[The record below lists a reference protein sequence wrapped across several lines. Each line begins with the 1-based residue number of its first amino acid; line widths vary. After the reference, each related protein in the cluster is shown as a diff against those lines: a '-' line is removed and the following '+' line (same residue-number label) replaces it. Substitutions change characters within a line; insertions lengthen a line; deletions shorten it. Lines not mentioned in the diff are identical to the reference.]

1 MRKISI
7 NAFLHT
13 VFSIAFFVLFATF
26 LLFLQYDRANFQVEQ
41 ENRYELISNGFISS
55 LQFVQSE
62 ENLDNL
68 YSHYRVRPVN
78 STDLALDIL
87 KKGEVLYFREWLD
100 SRSRVFFYNDTYYIY
115 IQQAGYN
122 LMLQDIKPK
131 SYDSFIAFVLF
142 AILFLVFLSIY
153 YFILK
158 KLAPLKQLNKKI
170 KKFGQGQTDID
181 LVIEGNDEIA
191 AISTSFDKAVKN
203 INSLIESK
211 NLFMKNFMH
220 ELKTPIAKGKI
231 TLQLL
236 PSSPDRDLLDRVFDR
251 MDSIIKEIATL
262 EKAKLALNH
271 RKKLR
276 FTQILH
282 SAQAII
288 LDGVK
293 LQKDVLDFEIYGDE
307 EMLVIV
313 LKNLIE
319 NAYKYGDTAVQI
331 EAKKGKVKI
340 CNPGAKL
347 TKPLEY
353 YTEAFNKDSK
363 SKGLGLGL
371 YLCQTIL
378 NLHQS
383 RLEYTYKEGVNCF
396 SFTLH
401 RQS

>member
-62 ENLDNL
+62 DNLDNL

-78 STDLALDIL
+78 SSDLVLDIL

-158 KLAPLKQLNKKI
+158 KLAPLKQLNKKLWLE
-170 KKFGQGQTDID
+170 Q
-181 LVIEGNDEIA
+181 
-191 AISTSFDKAVKN
+191 IS
-203 INSLIESK
+203 L
-211 NLFMKNFMH
+211 
-220 ELKTPIAKGKI
+220 
-231 TLQLL
+231 
-236 PSSPDRDLLDRVFDR
+236 
-251 MDSIIKEIATL
+251 
-262 EKAKLALNH
+262 
-271 RKKLR
+271 
-276 FTQILH
+276 
-282 SAQAII
+282 
-288 LDGVK
+288 
-293 LQKDVLDFEIYGDE
+293 
-307 EMLVIV
+307 
-313 LKNLIE
+313 
-319 NAYKYGDTAVQI
+319 
-331 EAKKGKVKI
+331 
-340 CNPGAKL
+340 
-347 TKPLEY
+347 
-353 YTEAFNKDSK
+353 
-363 SKGLGLGL
+363 
-371 YLCQTIL
+371 
-378 NLHQS
+378 
-383 RLEYTYKEGVNCF
+383 
-396 SFTLH
+396 
-401 RQS
+401 